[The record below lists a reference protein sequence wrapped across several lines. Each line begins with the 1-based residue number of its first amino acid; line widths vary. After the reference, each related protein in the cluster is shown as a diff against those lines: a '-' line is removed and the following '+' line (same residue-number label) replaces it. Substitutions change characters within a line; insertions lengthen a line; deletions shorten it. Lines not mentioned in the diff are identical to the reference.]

1 MFYHPKMIS
10 GFNDG
15 IAPSEEHTKQVS
27 NRPVQTV
34 QSRPPA
40 IHRTLIPVD
49 ESESATGAIEYVIRS
64 ARFGSMSE
72 VYLINVQPQT
82 MQGDFAWNDVVE
94 AERRTR
100 FAAGEMALER
110 ARKLLQHNKIA
121 CKMAIR
127 FGRPAKTIVQYAS
140 EKGIDAIIMGMHSRS
155 LLARLLRP
163 SVAAQVARM
172 ADIPVMI
179 LNSGTQSRVSLGG
192 NSLDSLRPALTN

>member
-27 NRPVQTV
+27 NRPVQAV

-140 EKGIDAIIMGMHSRS
+140 EKGIDAIIMGMRSRS
-155 LLARLLRP
+155 LLVRLLRP

-179 LNSGTQSRVSLGG
+179 LNSGTPSRVSLGG
-192 NSLDSLRPALTN
+192 NSLDSCVQR